1 MDENI
6 TARAGEFLS
15 SAKLRRT
22 SARMAVLTALLK
34 SDRPLTQEQISDMTG
49 SHAPNKVTIY
59 RTLESFVDADI
70 VHKAFL
76 QDRTWHFELAHNC
89 SKHQCHP
96 HFSCTGCGQTHCMTD
111 VAMPMAK
118 AQNGY
123 IVHHQRVQL
132 EGLCPRCSKAG

>member
-6 TARAGEFLS
+6 AQRAGEFLS

-34 SDRPLTQEQISDMTG
+34 TDRPLTREQISDMTG

-118 AQNGY
+118 AKNGY

-132 EGLCPRCSKAG
+132 EGLCPRCSRSA

>member
-6 TARAGEFLS
+6 AQRAGEFLS

-34 SDRPLTQEQISDMTG
+34 TDRPLTREQISDMTG

-111 VAMPMAK
+111 VAMPMANTRSSPITCLATLSISSSVK
-118 AQNGY
+118 
-123 IVHHQRVQL
+123 
-132 EGLCPRCSKAG
+132 